1 MFQLRFHEVL
11 SGLLSGVCVCV
22 GGRGMQDENRVWET
36 GRQGI
41 RRWWAGRWRK
51 CEREEELAARVQL
64 HAVLAR
70 ESRELHASIV

>member
-1 MFQLRFHEVL
+1 MR
-11 SGLLSGVCVCV
+11 
-22 GGRGMQDENRVWET
+22 T
-36 GRQGI
+36 GWGQGI
-41 RRWWAGRWRK
+41 RRWWARRWRK